1 MSEWLEGV
9 GPANKRPSGST
20 ESAVTPPVCTCQ
32 GWLSPKKTQRGHS
45 NPPPP
50 PPPHTPPKSE
60 AGQGSTSPTHQS
72 LSDEEGGRET
82 QSAGHGLRRITAFIQ
97 DRGVARGELERNSRR
112 LYFLISSKS
121 HDFTCDYSV
130 GNWRGA
136 SSRVPARLPVGWLI
150 NVNASPHLS
159 RQREAKWRSGKRED
173 IRAGSETT
181 SP

>member
-32 GWLSPKKTQRGHS
+32 GWLSPKKTQRGLS
-45 NPPPP
+45 NPPTTAP
-50 PPPHTPPKSE
+50 TKSE

-82 QSAGHGLRRITAFIQ
+82 QSAGLGLCRITAFIP
-97 DRGVARGELERNSRR
+97 DREVTRGELGGIPPTVFSYFIKSR
-112 LYFLISSKS
+112 
-121 HDFTCDYSV
+121 HFTCDYSV

-136 SSRVPARLPVGWLI
+136 SSRVPAQLPVGWLI

-159 RQREAKWRSGKRED
+159 RQREVKWRSGKREH